1 MYIKRERYLDK
12 ICSFYEV
19 DLIIKVLTG
28 VRRCGKFIL
37 LGQIEEEFKEN
48 GVTDDHII
56 KVNFENVVFEKK
68 NLKKGTHTISVK
80 YTGMKNAS
88 SNGKLISIDA
98 FDIMDG
104 DIL

>member
-1 MYIKRERYLDK
+1 MTIDGTTYNVDMYSLSYKSL
-12 ICSFYEV
+12 
-19 DLIIKVLTG
+19 
-28 VRRCGKFIL
+28 
-37 LGQIEEEFKEN
+37 
-48 GVTDDHII
+48 
-56 KVNFENVVFEKK
+56 NVVFENK